1 MYCRNEL
8 KWGKLKSNFNESYVS
23 KFIRENLSFFAIFKT
38 KKQQI
43 KKFCK
48 KYEKNINTST
58 NLTVSFFYRMVGF
71 TWKTSKSTA
80 LNFKCKILMQIN
92 EIEIQ
97 W

>member
-58 NLTVSFFYRMVGF
+58 NLTVSFF
-71 TWKTSKSTA
+71 
-80 LNFKCKILMQIN
+80 
-92 EIEIQ
+92 IEWSVLLEKHQ
-97 W
+97 NQQH